1 MCVCGGWILLPFK
14 MFKRSVLFSKTYFK
28 LEKYM
33 FSVVLNDVILIL
45 NEKKVWPAFT
55 FHN

>member
-1 MCVCGGWILLPFK
+1 
-14 MFKRSVLFSKTYFK
+14 
-28 LEKYM
+28 M

-55 FHN
+55 FHNWLTNEI